1 MRFLHL
7 YLLLAVTALLPGC
20 EPAHE
25 TTGLDFDSA
34 WVRALPPGQQM
45 TAAYGVL
52 TNRQSDTLTLRLFAS
67 DRFADVSLHRTV
79 SAGGVSRMQ
88 PVDQIRLEAGASVT
102 LAPGGMHLML
112 MAPAGEVAPGDRV
125 RLSFISDSGAHYE
138 FSVPVEMR

>member
-20 EPAHE
+20 EPAGHA
-25 TTGLDFDSA
+25 TGLDFDSA

-52 TNRQSDTLTLRLFAS
+52 SNRQSDTMTLVSFAS

-79 SAGGVSRMQ
+79 SVGGVSRMQ
-88 PVDQIRLEAGASVT
+88 PVDQIRMEAGASVI

-112 MAPAGEVAPGDRV
+112 MAPVGKIAPGDRV
-125 RLSFISDSGAHYE
+125 RLSFISDSGVHYE
-138 FSVPVEMR
+138 FSVAVEMR